1 MSKRQ
6 ETNMYDKVTIIQFSM
21 IIAAIALL
29 LFLGIKEK
37 RKNEENIKKLPIR
50 VNVNGIRGKSTA
62 TRLITGV
69 LDSAG
74 YKVVG
79 KTTGTSPR
87 MIYWNKEDE
96 EVIQRNGLGAN
107 IKEQIDV
114 VDKARKAGAEALVCE
129 CMAVRPEYQ
138 DVYQNQ
144 IFKSNITVIVN
155 VLEDHLD
162 VMGPTTDEIA
172 LAFTNTIPYDGYLV
186 VDNGPYVE
194 YFTKVC
200 KERNT
205 QIVVADNSK
214 IPEGLMEQFK
224 YTIFEDNIS
233 LALAVAEILKI
244 DEETAFKGMLAANP
258 DPGAATITEYENEG
272 AKSIFVNGFAANEPS
287 STLAIWDKIKEKLP
301 NTDRPVVLFNG
312 REDRVDRTDQ
322 FIEDCFPYLQDDVTL
337 VAMGEGSDHIT
348 KAIESGKLNNI
359 KEYIDLSDLEVD
371 ELIKELYSLTKDRVM
386 FGVGN
391 IHGEA
396 DELLQKMF
404 NIYINEE
411 DYSEHPQIN
420 LKLGNVFKF
429 NFQNLF

>member
-1 MSKRQ
+1 MH
-6 ETNMYDKVTIIQFSM
+6 Y
-21 IIAAIALL
+21 
-29 LFLGIKEK
+29 
-37 RKNEENIKKLPIR
+37 
-50 VNVNGIRGKSTA
+50 A
-62 TRLITGV
+62 T
-69 LDSAG
+69 
-74 YKVVG
+74 K
-79 KTTGTSPR
+79 
-87 MIYWNKEDE
+87 
-96 EVIQRNGLGAN
+96 
-107 IKEQIDV
+107 
-114 VDKARKAGAEALVCE
+114 
-129 CMAVRPEYQ
+129 
-138 DVYQNQ
+138 
-144 IFKSNITVIVN
+144 
-155 VLEDHLD
+155 
-162 VMGPTTDEIA
+162 
-172 LAFTNTIPYDGYLV
+172 
-186 VDNGPYVE
+186 
-194 YFTKVC
+194 
-200 KERNT
+200 
-205 QIVVADNSK
+205 
-214 IPEGLMEQFK
+214 
-224 YTIFEDNIS
+224 
-233 LALAVAEILKI
+233 ILKI

-272 AKSIFVNGFAANEPS
+272 VKSIFVNGFAANEPS

-391 IHGEA
+391 IHGDA

>member
-301 NTDRPVVLFNG
+301 NT
-312 REDRVDRTDQ
+312 EDRVYRTDQ

-391 IHGEA
+391 IHGDA

>member
-1 MSKRQ
+1 
-6 ETNMYDKVTIIQFSM
+6 MYDKVTIIQFSI
-21 IIAAIALL
+21 IIACIALL

-258 DPGAATITEYENEG
+258 DPGAATITEYEYEG
-272 AKSIFVNGFAANEPS
+272 AKSVFVNGFAANEPS

-337 VAMGEGSDHIT
+337 VAMGEGSDRIT

-371 ELIKELYSLTKDRVM
+371 ELIQELYSLTKDRVM

-391 IHGEA
+391 IHGDA